1 MLSKRKPAS
10 RRVSL
15 YAIYIYY
22 RDSLGETI
30 PIKPNQIYLIAEDL
44 MKAIAKLIGIVLIVV
59 CGYALVTTH
68 HQMPFI
74 QIAGCV
80 FGFAL
85 AIL

>member
-1 MLSKRKPAS
+1 
-10 RRVSL
+10 
-15 YAIYIYY
+15 
-22 RDSLGETI
+22 
-30 PIKPNQIYLIAEDL
+30 
-44 MKAIAKLIGIVLIVV
+44 MKALAKLIGIVLIVV
-59 CGYALVTTH
+59 CGYALVTTN

>member
-1 MLSKRKPAS
+1 
-10 RRVSL
+10 
-15 YAIYIYY
+15 
-22 RDSLGETI
+22 
-30 PIKPNQIYLIAEDL
+30 
-44 MKAIAKLIGIVLIVV
+44 MKALAKLIGIVLIVV

-85 AIL
+85 VIL